1 MKKLLPVI
9 VVIVALIV
17 VAALTFGIKR
27 TKTVDWEESFNEKS
41 NKPYGTSV
49 FYKELPNLF
58 KNYKVRTVYHQPSSY
73 LTANS
78 EYGYGDH
85 EAKGNYIIIG
95 NSDYLSE
102 FSVDKLLGFVDAGNT
117 LFISDYYYAQRLH
130 DTLGVDVDFEYNL
143 KNDSITSLSFQ
154 NKNLNTVNIDK
165 NEGDYYF
172 SRFDSI
178 NHTILGYAET
188 DKKRVNFIK
197 IPFGNGQILLH
208 TEPKAF
214 TNYHILK
221 GNRYRYVEDVLS
233 YIPDD
238 DVYFDSYAKRQTAY
252 GDAEEES
259 NLSWFLE
266 QLSFRW
272 AWYTAL
278 IFLLLFMIFNA
289 KRRQRI
295 IRIIKPLQNTT
306 LAFVKTISN
315 LYIETNDY
323 KNLIDKKITYFLE
336 KVRTDF
342 NMDTSTLDD
351 AFIKKLARKA
361 GKKNKDVTQL
371 ITYIKWLR
379 TKDELS
385 EESLLKLN
393 TFIEAFYS
401 Q

>member
-58 KNYKVRTVYHQPSSY
+58 KNNKVRTVYHQPSSY

-95 NSDYLSE
+95 NSDYLSD

-130 DTLGVDVDFEYNL
+130 DTLGVDVDFEYNQ
-143 KNDSITSLSFQ
+143 KNDSITSLSFR
-154 NKNLNTVNIDK
+154 NKNLNTTKIDK

-197 IPFGNGQILLH
+197 VPFGNGQILLH

>member
-1 MKKLLPVI
+1 MKKALPIILV
-9 VVIVALIV
+9 V
-17 VAALTFGIKR
+17 VAIILIAVFGLGIKR

-41 NKPYGTSV
+41 NKPYGLSIL
-49 FYKELPNLF
+49 YKELPKLF
-58 KNYKVRTVYHQPSSY
+58 EDYKLRTVYHQPSSY

-78 EYGYGDH
+78 EFGYGDH
-85 EAKGNYIIIG
+85 HAEGNYIIIG
-95 NSDYLSE
+95 NSDYLTD
-102 FSVDKLLGFVDAGNT
+102 FSVDKLLGFVEAGNT

-130 DTLGVDVDFEYNL
+130 DTLGVDVDFEYNQ

-154 NKNLNTVNIDK
+154 NKNLNTTKIDK
-165 NEGDYYF
+165 NEGDYFF
-172 SRFDSI
+172 SSFDSI

-197 IPFGNGQILLH
+197 IPFGDGNILLH

-214 TNYHILK
+214 TNYNILK
-221 GNRYRYVEDVLS
+221 DDRYRYVESALS
-233 YIPDD
+233 YLPDA
-238 DVYFDSYAKRQTAY
+238 DVYFDSYAKRQTPY
-252 GDAEEES
+252 GEAEEES

-295 IRIIKPLQNTT
+295 IRIIKPLQNTS

-315 LYIETNDY
+315 LYIETKDY

-342 NMDTSTLDD
+342 NIDTSNLDD
-351 AFIKKLARKA
+351 DFIKKLAAKA
-361 GKKNKDVTQL
+361 GRKSDDVSQL
-371 ITYIKWLR
+371 INYIKWLR

-385 EESLLKLN
+385 EESLIKLN
-393 TFIEAFYS
+393 RFIEAFYS